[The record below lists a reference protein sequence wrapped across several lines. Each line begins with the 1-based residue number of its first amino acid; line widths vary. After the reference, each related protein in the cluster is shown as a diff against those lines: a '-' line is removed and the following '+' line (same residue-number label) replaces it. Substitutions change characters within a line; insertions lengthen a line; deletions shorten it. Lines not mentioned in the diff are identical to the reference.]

1 MSNHK
6 NQISTSLRGRNNR
19 SNPII
24 NIQHHTQDCLTFD
37 RYYNV
42 VLKSVRRKF
51 NGWIIILILLPCT
64 FVQAQQFGLSFSYF
78 IPKNGYLSTPIS
90 PFSIRGVGVN
100 LTDFL
105 ALETGAS
112 LYRMTG
118 LNLKDLPFESK
129 EPLIGPNFT
138 IFVPAELV
146 IMLKAGTVEFD
157 IKGGGFLFYGFGTKL
172 NYGNFD
178 RAIRKHENWDVANAD
193 FTFGNKPGFGYH
205 AGAELTVYVTS
216 TVGVSFETNYVV
228 GQAKFPI
235 KGDYIGGVDGLPL
248 ETETVDQIFDDAKID
263 FTGLEF
269 SISLLFDT
277 GGGPS
282 PGKKKRRR

>member
-1 MSNHK
+1 MIHRFCK
-6 NQISTSLRGRNNR
+6 L
-19 SNPII
+19 II
-24 NIQHHTQDCLTFD
+24 VF
-37 RYYNV
+37 
-42 VLKSVRRKF
+42 
-51 NGWIIILILLPCT
+51 LLPCS
-64 FVQAQQFGLSFSYF
+64 FAQAQQFGLSFSYF
-78 IPKNGYLSTPIS
+78 IPKNGYFSTPVS
-90 PFSIRGVGVN
+90 PFSIRGIGVN

-112 LYRMTG
+112 LYRMSG
-118 LNLKDLPFESK
+118 LNIKDLPFESK
-129 EPLIGPNFT
+129 DPLIGPNFT

-146 IMLKAGTVEFD
+146 IMLKAGQVEFD
-157 IKGGGFLFYGFGTKL
+157 IKGGGFFFYGFDHKI

-178 RAIRKHENWDVANAD
+178 RAIREYENWDVANSD

-205 AGAELTVYVTS
+205 AGAELTVPVI
-216 TVGVSFETNYVV
+216 GQVSVSLEANYLA
-228 GQAKFPI
+228 GQSELPI
-235 KGDYIGGVDGLPL
+235 EGSYTGGSGSL
-248 ETETVDQIFDDAKID
+248 ETVVVDYKDAKID